1 MKGTPTL
8 HVLCIFDTYFSSW
21 IFYYWADELNQTW
34 QIREPSKMC
43 STGGSPGL
51 GLGTQ
56 LRDIPDPLTAVPC
69 RPVARR
75 WSAAHRSIRRW
86 ERSACRRPPLSMT
99 CWASP
104 WPGGGSTPCCQRWD
118 ESAQIC
124 IDPCFAKRS
133 KWPGFYVLASF
144 SFYVISRVFSLS
156 ISLSS
161 SPSCMGAYFP
171 FLLRPVL
178 QVVSVVEPLCDGE
191 RLLRDVLRWIWI

>member
-56 LRDIPDPLTAVPC
+56 LRDIPNPLTAVPC

-86 ERSACRRPPLSMT
+86 GRSACRRPPLSMT

-118 ESAQIC
+118 ESAQIR
-124 IDPCFAKRS
+124 IDPALCKQEQVTCILRS
-133 KWPGFYVLASF
+133 SF
-144 SFYVISRVFSLS
+144 LFLCHKLPLS
-156 ISLSS
+156 VCQSLSS
-161 SPSCMGAYFP
+161 LLPVVWVLISPSSF
-171 FLLRPVL
+171 VL
-178 QVVSVVEPLCDGE
+178 SF
-191 RLLRDVLRWIWI
+191 RLFQ